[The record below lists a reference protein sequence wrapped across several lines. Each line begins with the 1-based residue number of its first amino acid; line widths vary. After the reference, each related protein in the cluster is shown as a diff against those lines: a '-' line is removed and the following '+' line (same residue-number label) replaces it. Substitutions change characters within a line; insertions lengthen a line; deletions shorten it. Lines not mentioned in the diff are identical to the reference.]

1 MNSIIIFVVSVVML
15 GALVALLTNGIM
27 EGLKQ
32 IPFIA
37 KLPAAVKFILML
49 LLAGF
54 CAVVVQDGAKEFI
67 KTSFALVWLCSVAAA
82 QLGYDKIIKT
92 KIEQLGA
99 DNVGFKVD

>member
-1 MNSIIIFVVSVVML
+1 MNVLMFVVSVVIL

-49 LLAGF
+49 LLAGG
-54 CAVVVQDGAKEFI
+54 CAVIVQDGAKDFV

-99 DNVGFKVD
+99 KNGLSKID